1 MTRKNQ
7 GLLFGLATYIQW
19 GFLSLFWKLLA
30 GVSAYNTFSWR
41 IVFTVVTLSLIHI
54 YPNWG
59 RILAAVG
66 YAGVD
71 VPVDNVD
78 IMIGGLP
85 VMLASSPVTFDDEEM
100 KDIMHGN
107 EVTITVDL
115 HSGQEKGTAWG
126 CDLSYDYVKINALY
140 HT

>member
-1 MTRKNQ
+1 M
-7 GLLFGLATYIQW
+7 
-19 GFLSLFWKLLA
+19 
-30 GVSAYNTFSWR
+30 
-41 IVFTVVTLSLIHI
+41 
-54 YPNWG
+54 
-59 RILAAVG
+59 
-66 YAGVD
+66 
-71 VPVDNVD
+71 DNVD

-100 KDIMHGN
+100 KDIMHED